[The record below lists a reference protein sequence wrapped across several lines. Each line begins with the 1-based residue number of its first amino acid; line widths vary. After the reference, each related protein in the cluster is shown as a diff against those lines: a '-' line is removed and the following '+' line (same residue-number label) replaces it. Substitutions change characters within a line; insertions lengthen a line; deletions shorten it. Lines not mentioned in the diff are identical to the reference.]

1 MLIKE
6 QEKHNDRNYFYEINA
21 LLGVMKAYVNITV
34 KLHTLTLLK
43 DVGTVYES
51 GQIFNDYEVEKLR
64 L

>member
-6 QEKHNDRNYFYEINA
+6 QEKYNDRNYFYEINA

-34 KLHTLTLLK
+34 KFHTLTLLK

-51 GQIFNDYEVEKLR
+51 GPFSMITR
-64 L
+64 